1 MEATARTAPL
11 PASSRYG
18 ELLVGLGLLVI
29 LALMLVPLPTLVL
42 DLLLVF
48 DMMLAL
54 LILLLTVYVQKP
66 VELSVFPSVLLLC
79 TLLRLALNVAAT
91 RLVLLNG
98 YAGQVIAAFGSFVVG
113 GNYAVGLVIF
123 TILTVIQFLVIT
135 KGAGRVAEVAA
146 RFTLDGMPGRQMAID
161 ADLNAGH
168 IDEAE
173 ARRRR
178 LELSRE
184 ADFYGAMDGASKF
197 VRGDAIAAV
206 IIILVN
212 IVGGLVVGVVQMGM
226 SAGDALRQFTL
237 LTVGDGLVAQ
247 IPALIIS
254 TASGI
259 IITRVSGSSNLG
271 AQILKEMLVKPRAL
285 LLTGG
290 LLFSLA
296 VVPGLP
302 KLPFLAISAV
312 AVGLGLSV
320 RRTQQRQHRAGERE
334 KREKA
339 AARPEEVEKLLP
351 LDALQLE
358 IGYALIPLVDEKRGG
373 DLLSRVTLVRRQSAL
388 ELGLVVPP
396 IRIRD
401 NLRLRPAEYSLQLR
415 GTELARGEVRV
426 GQYLALDPGTAEGPL
441 PGVKTKDPVFGLPAV
456 WIEDADKP
464 RAEAAGYTVVEC
476 AAVIATH
483 LSETIK
489 SHAHEILTRQETQTI
504 IQTVKATHPA
514 VVEELIPNLLSVGGV
529 QKVLQRLLRE
539 RISIRDMVTILEALA
554 DHAPAVKDPDALAE
568 FARQALSRSIVRQ
581 YQDARGQLP
590 VITLDATLEQEL
602 VDRLTPADGGHEL
615 VLEPAALHLLLRE
628 LRNAVQTALTS
639 TSQPVLLCSHA
650 IRTQLRRLT
659 EKSFP
664 NLVVL
669 SYREVAA
676 AESVHSVAA
685 VRKPHAD

>member
-1 MEATARTAPL
+1 MEAAARTAEL
-11 PASSRYG
+11 PVGSRYG
-18 ELLVGLGLLVI
+18 DLLVGGGVLLI
-29 LALMLVPLPTLVL
+29 LALMVVPLPTPIL

-48 DMMLAL
+48 DMALAL
-54 LILLLTVYVQKP
+54 VVLLLTVYVQKP
-66 VELSVFPSVLLLC
+66 VELSVFPSVLLLS
-79 TLLRLALNVAAT
+79 TLLRLSLNVASA

-123 TILTVIQFLVIT
+123 VILTVIQFMVIT
-135 KGAGRVAEVAA
+135 KGAGRIAEVAA
-146 RFTLDGMPGRQMAID
+146 RFTLDGMPGRQMSID

-173 ARRRR
+173 AKRRRS
-178 LELSRE
+178 ELTRE

-206 IIILVN
+206 IITVVN

-226 SAGDALRQFTL
+226 SLPDALQHFTL

-254 TASGI
+254 TASGLI
-259 IITRVSGSSNLG
+259 VTRVSGSGNLG
-271 AQILKEMLVKPRAL
+271 SQMLTEMLMKPRAL
-285 LLTGG
+285 FTAGG
-290 LLFSLA
+290 LMCLAA

-302 KLPFLAISAV
+302 AMPFLTMGLGAVVLGYNVRRSHSREKSAV
-312 AVGLGLSV
+312 DKESRKV
-320 RRTQQRQHRAGERE
+320 
-334 KREKA
+334 KA
-339 AARPEEVEKLLP
+339 QPEEVEKLLP
-351 LDALQLE
+351 LDAMQLE
-358 IGYALIPLVDEKRGG
+358 IGYALIPLVDEARGG

-401 NLRLRPAEYSLQLR
+401 NLRLKPNEYSIHLR
-415 GTELARGEVRV
+415 GSEIATGEVRV
-426 GQYLALDPGTAEGPL
+426 GQFLALDSGMAEGPL

-456 WIEDADKP
+456 WIESDEKT
-464 RAEAAGYTVVEC
+464 RAEASGYTVVES
-476 AAVIATH
+476 AAVLATH
-483 LSETIK
+483 LTEAVK

-504 IQTVKATHPA
+504 VNSVKSTHPA
-514 VVEELIPNLLSVGGV
+514 VVEELIPNLLTLGGV

-554 DHAPAVKDPDALAE
+554 DHAGATKDFDTLAE
-568 FARQALSRSIVRQ
+568 FARQALGRSIVAQ
-581 YQDARGQLP
+581 YQDARGQVS
-590 VITLDATLEQEL
+590 VITLDPGLEQGL
-602 VDRLTPADGGHEL
+602 ADRLTPTDQGMEL
-615 VLEPAALHLLLRE
+615 LLDASTLHAFLRE
-628 LRNAVQTALTS
+628 LGGAVQLAMAS
-639 TSQPVLLCSHA
+639 TSQPILLCSHA
-650 IRTQLRRLT
+650 IRPQLRRIT
-659 EKSFP
+659 EKSLP

-676 AESVHSVAA
+676 ADSVRSVATVKVPDA
-685 VRKPHAD
+685 N

>member
-1 MEATARTAPL
+1 MESTSRAGALSAL
-11 PASSRYG
+11 NRYG
-18 ELLVGLGLLVI
+18 ELLVGAGLLLV
-29 LALMLVPLPTLVL
+29 LALMVVPLPPPVL
-42 DLLLVF
+42 DILLVF
-48 DMMLAL
+48 DMLLAL
-54 LILLLTVYVQKP
+54 VVLLLTVYVQKP
-66 VELSVFPSVLLLC
+66 VELSVFPSVLLLS
-79 TLLRLALNVAAT
+79 TLLRLSLNVAST
-91 RLVLLNG
+91 RLVLLHG
-98 YAGQVIAAFGSFVVG
+98 YAGEVIAAFGSFVVG

-123 TILTVIQFLVIT
+123 VILTVIQFMVIT

-178 LELSRE
+178 LELTRE

-206 IIILVN
+206 VIILVN
-212 IVGGLVVGVVQMGM
+212 IIGGLVVGVAQMGM
-226 SAGDALRQFTL
+226 SVGAALQQFTL

-254 TASGI
+254 TAAGI
-259 IITRVSGSSNLG
+259 IVTRVSGSSTLG
-271 AQILKEMLVKPRAL
+271 GQILKEMLFKPRAL
-285 LLTGG
+285 IVAG
-290 LLFSLA
+290 SLMFA
-296 VVPGLP
+296 LALVPGLP
-302 KLPFLAISAV
+302 KFPFLLLSLSAIGVGV
-312 AVGLGLSV
+312 AV
-320 RRTQQRQHRAGERE
+320 RRSQDRHHRAGEKD

-339 AARPEEVEKLLP
+339 SARPEEVEKLLP

-373 DLLSRVTLVRRQSAL
+373 DLLPRVTLVRRQSAL
-388 ELGLVVPP
+388 DLGLVVPP

-415 GTELARGEVRV
+415 GSELARGEVRV
-426 GQYLALDPGTAEGPL
+426 GQCLALDPGTAEGPL

-456 WIEDADKP
+456 WIEEAEKP

-476 AAVIATH
+476 SAVIATH
-483 LSETIK
+483 LSETVK

-504 IQTVKATHPA
+504 INTVKATHPA
-514 VVEELIPNLLSVGGV
+514 VVEELVPNLLSVGGV

-554 DHAPAVKDPDALAE
+554 DHAGAVKDHDQLAE
-568 FARQALSRSIVRQ
+568 FARQALGRSIVRQ
-581 YQDARGQLP
+581 YQDARGQVP
-590 VITLDATLEQEL
+590 VITLDPDLEQDL
-602 VDRLTPADGGHEL
+602 VDRLTPTDQGQEL
-615 VLEPAALHLLLRE
+615 LLEPTRLQALLRE
-628 LRNAVQTALTS
+628 LRAAVQVALTS
-639 TSQPVLLCSHA
+639 TSQPILLCSHA
-650 IRTQLRRLT
+650 IRSQLRRLV

-664 NLVVL
+664 ALVIL

-676 AESVHSVAA
+676 ADAVSSVAT
-685 VRKPHAD
+685 VRKPDAH

>member
-1 MEATARTAPL
+1 MDATTR
-11 PASSRYG
+11 PAGLSPSSRYG
-18 ELLVGLGLLVI
+18 EFLVGAGLLLI
-29 LALMLVPLPTLVL
+29 LALMIIPLPTPVL
-42 DLLLVF
+42 DVLLVF
-48 DMMLAL
+48 DIMLAL

-66 VELSVFPSVLLLC
+66 VELSVFPSVLLLS
-79 TLLRLALNVAAT
+79 TLLRLSLNVAST
-91 RLVLLNG
+91 RLVLLHG
-98 YAGQVIAAFGSFVVG
+98 FAGTVIGAFGSFVVG

-123 TILTVIQFLVIT
+123 IILTVIQFMVIT

-168 IDEAE
+168 IDEQE

-178 LELSRE
+178 LELTRE

-212 IVGGLVVGVVQMGM
+212 IVGGLVVGVAQMGM
-226 SAGDALRQFTL
+226 PVMDALQQFTL

-259 IITRVSGSSNLG
+259 IVTRVSGSANLG
-271 AQILKEMLVKPRAL
+271 TQILREMLVKPRAL
-285 LLTGG
+285 LVAGG
-290 LLFSLA
+290 LLFA
-296 VVPGLP
+296 MAMVPGLP
-302 KLPFLAISAV
+302 KFPFLLISLGTIG
-312 AVGLGLSV
+312 VGLAV
-320 RRTQQRQHRAGERE
+320 RNSQMKVQKVGDQE
-334 KREKA
+334 KKDKA
-339 AARPEEVEKLLP
+339 STRPEEVEKLLP
-351 LDALQLE
+351 LDAMQLE

-401 NLRLRPAEYSLQLR
+401 NLRLRPSEYSLQLR
-415 GTELARGEVRV
+415 GSEIARGEVRI
-426 GQYLALDPGTAEGPL
+426 GQFLALDPGTAEGPL

-456 WIEDADKP
+456 WIEEADKP
-464 RAEAAGYTVVEC
+464 RAEAAGYTVVET

-489 SHAHEILTRQETQTI
+489 SHAHEVLTRQETQTI
-504 IQTVKATHPA
+504 LNSVRVSHPA
-514 VVEELIPNLLSVGGV
+514 VVEELVPNQMTVGGV

-539 RISIRDMVTILEALA
+539 RISIRDMVTILESLA
-554 DHAPAVKDPDALAE
+554 DHSPAVKDIDQLAE
-568 FARQALSRSIVRQ
+568 FARQALGRSIVKQ
-581 YQDARGQLP
+581 YQDARGQ
-590 VITLDATLEQEL
+590 VSVVTLDPGLEQNL
-602 VDRLTPADGGHEL
+602 VDRLTPSEGGQEL
-615 VLEPAALHLLLRE
+615 LLDAGALHSLLRE
-628 LRNAVQTALTS
+628 VRAAVQVALTS
-639 TSQPVLLCSHA
+639 TSQPILLCSHA
-650 IRTQLRRLT
+650 IRAQLRRLT

-664 NLVVL
+664 TLVVL

-676 AESVHSVAA
+676 ADAVHSVAT
-685 VRKPHAD
+685 VRMFDAN